1 MAADCFEVEIESL
14 NLDGKGVAQRDGKP
28 VLIEGALPGER
39 IRYEQVKLKPRY
51 EVGRIVEILQASEH
65 RVEPQCTHFGFFQG
79 ACAGCSLQHLE
90 ASAQL
95 ALKQQT
101 LVDAFSQIGKIHP
114 ETLLEPVDGPN
125 WGYRHRARL
134 SARFVRRR
142 QQMLVGFHERARSF
156 VADMQSCA
164 ILPERISGLLMPLR
178 ELIAGLSIRDRVPQ
192 VEVAVGAQTVVM
204 VLRAL
209 DVPTDEDCEALLEF
223 GRQHGVSVWLQ
234 PGSPETA
241 APLHGETNGLSLELP
256 EFGVTLPFAPT
267 DFTQINHQIN
277 STLVQRAIELLAP
290 ESGEVVVDFFCGLGN
305 FTLPLATRAQHVIG
319 LEGSATL
326 VARAQQAAQKNGLA
340 QRTAFAVRDLFK
352 WTLQDWEALLRGGDH
367 GDWPS
372 GRLDRVLIDPPR
384 AGAFAVAQ
392 VLAATAI
399 RPKRVVYVSCNPD
412 TLARDAAVMVQSG
425 AWRLRAA
432 GVVNMFPHT
441 AHVESLAV
449 FDSVP

>member
-39 IRYEQVKLKPRY
+39 VRYEQVKLKPRY
-51 EVGRIVEILQASEH
+51 EVGRIVEILHASEH
-65 RVEPQCTHFGFFQG
+65 RVEPQCAHFGFFQG

-209 DVPTDEDCEALLEF
+209 DAPTDEDREALLEF

-241 APLHGETNGLSLELP
+241 APLHGEINGLSLELP

-399 RPKRVVYVSCNPD
+399 RPKRVVYVSCNPE